1 MKSQGEFRM
10 SKRTSGRM
18 GKQSVT
24 VIGLGPMGRAMVNTF
39 LENGHEVTVWNRTA
53 SKAEELVVRGATQA
67 HTVEDALAANELIV
81 LSLTDYDAVYA
92 ILEPVAASLSGKVIA
107 NLSSDTPDKARGAAT
122 WAAGHGAKHLT
133 GGVQVPPPLIGKPGS
148 ATYYS
153 GPRDVFEAH
162 EDTLKVLTDAD
173 YRGED
178 AGLAAMY
185 YQAQMTIFWTTMLS
199 YYQTLALG
207 RANGVSAKELL
218 PYATMMTSMMPHFL
232 ELYAEHVD
240 SATYPGDVDRLAMG
254 AASVDHVLHTHRDA
268 GVSTVLPAAVAE
280 IFRAGMDRGFAENS
294 FSSLIEVL
302 KKPSV

>member
-1 MKSQGEFRM
+1 MSSRM
-10 SKRTSGRM
+10 S
-18 GKQSVT
+18 KQSVT
-24 VIGLGPMGRAMVNTF
+24 VIGLGPMGRAMVDTF

-53 SKAEELVVRGATQA
+53 SKAEALVAKGAIPA

-92 ILEPVAASLSGKVIA
+92 ILEPVAASLAGKVIA
-107 NLSSDTPDKARGAAT
+107 NLSSDTPDKAREVAT

-148 ATYYS
+148 STYYS

-162 EDTLKVLTDAD
+162 EDTLRVLTDAD

-280 IFRAGMDRGFAENS
+280 IFHAGMAEGFAENS

-302 KKPSV
+302 KRPSA

>member
-1 MKSQGEFRM
+1 M
-10 SKRTSGRM
+10 S
-18 GKQSVT
+18 KQSVT
-24 VIGLGPMGRAMVNTF
+24 VIGLGPMGQAMVNTF
-39 LENGHEVTVWNRTA
+39 LDNGHEVTVWNRTA
-53 SKAEELVVRGATQA
+53 SKAEALVARGAVLA
-67 HTVEDALAANELIV
+67 PTVEDALSANELIV

-92 ILEPVAASLSGKVIA
+92 ILEPVTGSLSGKVIA
-107 NLSSDTPDKARGAAT
+107 NLSSDTPDKAREAAK
-122 WAAGHGAKHLT
+122 WAAKHGAKHLT

-148 ATYYS
+148 STYYS
-153 GPRDVFEAH
+153 GPKDVFDAH
-162 EDTLKVLTDAD
+162 EDTLKVLTNAD

-207 RANGVSAKELL
+207 QANGVSAKELL

-232 ELYAEHVD
+232 ELYAQHVD
-240 SATYPGDVDRLAMG
+240 SADYPGDVDRLAMG
-254 AASVDHVLHTHRDA
+254 AASVDHVLHTHQDA

-280 IFRAGMDRGFAENS
+280 IFKAGMEKGFAENS

-302 KKPSV
+302 KKPAV